1 MLLHDNAW
9 KRETYPRRCMNIL
22 RGQDLRRY
30 QISCSGQERM
40 ECHGL
45 QFPPNCPVNDAE
57 KEEDANRAL
66 VSAAEALMVVT
77 VYATVMDNGPFEVM
91 VAI

>member
-1 MLLHDNAW
+1 
-9 KRETYPRRCMNIL
+9 
-22 RGQDLRRY
+22 
-30 QISCSGQERM
+30 M